1 VLFNPGDYDTAEKY
15 SKRYGEVEVLV
26 KNRSTGSSMGQHT
39 SRSVNW
45 NEQLQKKPLIS
56 ADEILRFP
64 QGKCI
69 ITSPAYSS
77 GTEALFPYPLKV
89 PVKPSDRQRA
99 LQSEVLWDS
108 QIRPQ
113 LEKRA
118 IGQSLDPKTKQVLN
132 IDEELDCR
140 IRAAEQLLPH
150 PHDPSDPVT
159 TADVQANQTASGAIA
174 VGKIR
179 EALKNKAISGVIHD

>member
-69 ITSPAYSS
+69 ITSPAYGS

-89 PVKPSDRQRA
+89 PVKPNDRKRA
-99 LQSEVLWDS
+99 QESEVLWDS

-118 IGQSLDPKTKQVLN
+118 TGQSVDPKTKQVLN
-132 IDEELDCR
+132 IDEELDRR

-159 TADVQANQTASGAIA
+159 TADVQSNQT

-179 EALKNKAISGVIHD
+179 ELLKNKAISGVRHD